1 MAVLSPSVASALL
14 FVAGATDRI
23 ALYGLR
29 NVTAGDTLDVGTG
42 GAGQFQTVERAVVMG
57 IDVFV
62 EIAASSTGTV
72 VTMPSGMSASTGY
85 LLVWGAS
92 A

>member
-1 MAVLSPSVASALL
+1 MAVLSPSVGSALL
-14 FVAGATDRI
+14 YVAGATDRV

-29 NVTAGDTLDVGTG
+29 NVNAGDTLDVGTG

-62 EIAASSTGTV
+62 EIAATTSGTV
-72 VTMPSGMSASTGY
+72 VTIPAGMANSTGY